1 MKKIIALLLV
11 LMLLVGC
18 GETPAP
24 VSSNN
29 QDTSSADD
37 TASVSSVESVVD
49 ASSETPT
56 TSTVSTASIVSKMQT
71 ITTTTS
77 TQNFEITPEEMLATC
92 GGVIPKDG
100 VYFDSAAKKTRKE
113 GERMPKTPAD
123 GDYLLYGDYKYTY
136 IEVAK
141 SEEYANYGWNA
152 EMWVTG
158 GQIYGIIFGAL
169 LENINGKPLK
179 TLNNTFSGCERL
191 KVSPELPDTVEVM
204 YATFEGADALLH
216 APKLPKNLKRMNG
229 VFSGCYCMTT
239 MTEIP
244 SGVTTMKSAFSGCT
258 SLINASH
265 VTIPSS
271 CVDMSYCFYECWR
284 LETAPKIAEGVEMM
298 GAAFYCTKISKAP
311 VIPSTVRY
319 LNYTFSGCGR
329 LSGEVVINAN
339 PTYYE
344 ECFKNVP
351 NPITIT
357 GATTLKD
364 KLLAT
369 QTAE

>member
-24 VSSNN
+24 VSS
-29 QDTSSADD
+29 DITDADDTVSTESVVETSSA
-37 TASVSSVESVVD
+37 ES
-49 ASSETPT
+49 T
-56 TSTVSTASIVSKMQT
+56 TSVNSTASTNLTVSKMQT

-77 TQNFEITPEEMLATC
+77 TQKVEITPEEMLAMS

-100 VYFDSAAKKTRKE
+100 VYFDSASKKTRKE

-141 SEEYANYGWNA
+141 NEEYANYGWNA
-152 EMWVTG
+152 EMWVPYGKT
-158 GQIYGIIFGAL
+158 YGIMFGAL
-169 LENINGKPLK
+169 LENINGKSLK
-179 TLNNTFSGCERL
+179 TLNKTFSGCERL

-204 YATFEGADALLH
+204 YRTFEGADALLH

-244 SGVTTMKSAFSGCT
+244 SGVTTMKSAFSGCS

-265 VTIPSS
+265 VTVPSS
-271 CVDMSYCFYECWR
+271 CIDMSNCFYECRR
-284 LETAPKIAEGVEMM
+284 LQTAPKIAEGVEMM
-298 GAAFYCTKISKAP
+298 GAAFYCTSISKAP

-319 LNYTFSGCGR
+319 LNYTFSGCSR

-344 ECFKNVP
+344 ECFKYVP
-351 NPITIT
+351 NPINIT
-357 GATTLKD
+357 GATTLKQE
-364 KLLAT
+364 LLAT